1 MSSAGGS
8 RCKVLC
14 LLSLAALLFL
24 PQQFNGVMLAG
35 TVDIYSNGGSGSNNI
50 TGTNVSLAD
59 TVSPAWAL
67 AGPGYEWISYGLT
80 GCNTYVPATG
90 MCTPGP
96 DNPAG
101 VTGPITGPD
110 AVAPTA
116 IFYQTF
122 TLSGSFDYTGTL
134 DIWADD
140 TAAVWLDPGTVTS
153 GDGST
158 AEGAVMLTEASTTPA
173 SNCAGAPGPGCLPG
187 DNASLFLDLAPG
199 TYTLVLDTY
208 QLFSG
213 SPFGVMYAG
222 TLTEGSTP
230 AVPEPA
236 TYMLMGLG
244 LAGLGLVM
252 RRRQRP

>member
-8 RCKVLC
+8 LGKILC
-14 LLSLAALLFL
+14 PLFVAAVLFL
-24 PQQFNGVMLAG
+24 PQHFNGVALAG
-35 TVDIYSNGGSGSNNI
+35 TVDIYSNGGSGYNNI
-50 TGTNVSLAD
+50 TGTNVSLAS
-59 TVSPAWAL
+59 TVSPAWAI
-67 AGPGYEWISYGLT
+67 AGAGYEWISYGLT

-90 MCTPGP
+90 RCTPGP
-96 DNPAG
+96 DNPVG

-140 TAAVWLDPGTVTS
+140 TGGVWLDPGTVTT

-158 AEGAVMLTEASTTPA
+158 VVGAELLTEPSTTPD

-187 DNASLFLDLAPG
+187 TDASIFLDLAPG
-199 TYTLVLDTY
+199 TYTLVLDAY
-208 QLFSG
+208 QLHTG

-222 TLTEGSTP
+222 SLTEGTTP